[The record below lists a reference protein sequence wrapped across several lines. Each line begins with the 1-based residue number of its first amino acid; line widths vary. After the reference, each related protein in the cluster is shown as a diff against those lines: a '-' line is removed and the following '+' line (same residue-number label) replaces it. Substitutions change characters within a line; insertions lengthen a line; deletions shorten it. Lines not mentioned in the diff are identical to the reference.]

1 VVVEHDDPHRAGRSL
16 REPAGGVPQLRGS
29 DAAGLVEPGTD
40 GVEADDVEALGAVG
54 RLRGLPAALEL
65 LVGAGEAGD
74 GRIGDVVVAR
84 NRQNRPI
91 EALEEV
97 GGAVVL
103 LGTPPVG
110 QVAARDDQLG
120 IDALDE
126 AREARLK
133 PRLFAAADVKIREV

>member
-1 VVVEHDDPHRAGRSL
+1 VIPRH
-16 REPAGGVPQLRGS
+16 
-29 DAAGLVEPGTD
+29 
-40 GVEADDVEALGAVG
+40 
-54 RLRGLPAALEL
+54 
-65 LVGAGEAGD
+65 
-74 GRIGDVVVAR
+74 
-84 NRQNRPI
+84 RQNRPP

-120 IDALDE
+120 IDSFDE
-126 AREARLK
+126 ACETRLK

>member
-29 DAAGLVEPGTD
+29 DAAGLVEPGPD
-40 GVEADDVEALGAVG
+40 GVEADDVETLGAVG
-54 RLRGLPAALEL
+54 RLRGLPATLEP

-74 GRIGDVVVAR
+74 RRIGDVVVAR

-97 GGAVVL
+97 SGAVVL
-103 LGTPPVG
+103 LGTPPVSE
-110 QVAARDDQLG
+110 VAARDDQLG
-120 IDALDE
+120 IDAVDELDE
-126 AREARLK
+126 AGLD
-133 PRLFAAADVKIREV
+133 PRLFAAADVKIREM

>member
-1 VVVEHDDPHRAGRSL
+1 VVVEDDDSQRAR
-16 REPAGGVPQLRGS
+16 RRFAKAAGDVPQLPRS
-29 DAAGLVEPGTD
+29 DASRLLEPGTD
-40 GVEADDVEALGAVG
+40 GIEADDVEALGAVG
-54 RLRGLPAALEL
+54 RLGGLPATLEL

-74 GRIGDVVVAR
+74 RRIGDVVIPGH
-84 NRQNRPI
+84 RQNRPP